1 MEVMLLVSFKI
12 QENELKKY
20 IIDISKGNELALE
33 QFYEKYGQLL
43 LALIYSIVKNR
54 ESSEEALQ
62 DVLMA
67 IVNRNA
73 DNPMENARG
82 WLFKVTENI
91 SKKKVKE
98 DKLMHSESLSDYEDT
113 LIGYDMTSNI
123 EETVDQIEAIKILD
137 EFEQE
142 ILIMCVFGQMKL
154 PYIAEFLN
162 MPYDKVRSKYDY
174 AIRKL
179 KRYYGG
185 RKKV

>member
-20 IIDISKGNELALE
+20 MIDISKGNELALE

-113 LIGYDMTSNI
+113 LIEYDMTSNI
-123 EETVDQIEAIKILD
+123 EETVDQIEALKILD

-142 ILIMCVFGQMKL
+142 VLIMCVFGHMKL
-154 PYIAEFLN
+154 PYIAESLN
-162 MPYDKVRSKYDY
+162 MPYDKVRNKYDY

>member
-1 MEVMLLVSFKI
+1 MEVMLLISFKI

-20 IIDISKGNELALE
+20 MIDISKGNELALE

-82 WLFKVTENI
+82 WLFK
-91 SKKKVKE
+91 
-98 DKLMHSESLSDYEDT
+98 LMHSESLSDYEDT
-113 LIGYDMTSNI
+113 LIEYDMTSNI
-123 EETVDQIEAIKILD
+123 EETVDQIEALKILD

-142 ILIMCVFGQMKL
+142 VLIMCVFGHMKL
-154 PYIAEFLN
+154 PYIAESLN

>member
-20 IIDISKGNELALE
+20 MIDISKGNELALE

-82 WLFKVTENI
+82 WLFKVIENI

-98 DKLMHSESLSDYEDT
+98 DKLMHSVYPAAKTARARTFNRTCTDSEPQFST
-113 LIGYDMTSNI
+113 
-123 EETVDQIEAIKILD
+123 
-137 EFEQE
+137 
-142 ILIMCVFGQMKL
+142 
-154 PYIAEFLN
+154 
-162 MPYDKVRSKYDY
+162 
-174 AIRKL
+174 
-179 KRYYGG
+179 
-185 RKKV
+185 

>member
-1 MEVMLLVSFKI
+1 MEVMLLISFKI

-20 IIDISKGNELALE
+20 MIDISKGNELALE

-113 LIGYDMTSNI
+113 LIGYDMTSNV
-123 EETVDQIEAIKILD
+123 EENVDQIEAIKILD